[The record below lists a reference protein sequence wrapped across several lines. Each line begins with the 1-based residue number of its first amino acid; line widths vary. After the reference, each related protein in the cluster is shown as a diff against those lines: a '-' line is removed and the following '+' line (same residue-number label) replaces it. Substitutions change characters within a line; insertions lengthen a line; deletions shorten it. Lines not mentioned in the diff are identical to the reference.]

1 MATKYLLQNLEGE
14 TIKETSKKQS
24 AIAAAEKVSLPF
36 YRVVTSTGTVV
47 HEVVPAEHTNQIDL
61 GAPNWEEPE
70 EDLIGTVEPTPEP
83 EAPKTDAKAE
93 RKIRLANSDANRDF
107 LGNYS
112 IAMAPFAQTIAEAFG
127 GIETEVENL
136 PNSLTRRVHF
146 YGTVANVK
154 AFLKVLD
161 PLAVQVIEDLRV
173 WQKANIEKRR
183 GLTDMQKYLQHR
195 EFIAKA
201 SKKHA
206 KEVRAAH

>member
-1 MATKYLLQNLEGE
+1 MATTYSLQSIDGE
-14 TIKETSKKQS
+14 TLKTGSKKQS
-24 AIAAAEKVSLPF
+24 LIKSAEDQSLLAF
-36 YRVVTSTGTVV
+36 RIVTSTGTVV
-47 HEVVPAEHTNQIDL
+47 HEVDNRPA
-61 GAPNWEEPE
+61 EEPE

-127 GIETEVENL
+127 GVETEVENL

-146 YGTVANVK
+146 YGTAANIK

-201 SKKHA
+201 AKKHA
-206 KEVRAAH
+206 KDVRAAH